1 MLVEPSD
8 FIGKILAKMINKQ
21 LENSAT
27 LSKVKNWRMSVVL
40 QTDYYPLSLIFS
52 DVIKIESGAIVDPTL
67 VFTMAFNTII
77 KIAKGDSSLV
87 KSVFNR
93 SIKIKG
99 LLRHPIATLRFYRL
113 MNAVLKG

>member
-1 MLVEPSD
+1 MV
-8 FIGKILAKMINKQ
+8 NKQ
-21 LENSAT
+21 LENPAT

-52 DVIKIESGAIVDPTL
+52 DVIRIESGVISDPTL
-67 VFTMAFNTII
+67 VFSMTFKTII
-77 KIAKGDSSLV
+77 QIAKGESSLI
-87 KSVFNR
+87 KSVLNR
-93 SIKIKG
+93 SIRIKG